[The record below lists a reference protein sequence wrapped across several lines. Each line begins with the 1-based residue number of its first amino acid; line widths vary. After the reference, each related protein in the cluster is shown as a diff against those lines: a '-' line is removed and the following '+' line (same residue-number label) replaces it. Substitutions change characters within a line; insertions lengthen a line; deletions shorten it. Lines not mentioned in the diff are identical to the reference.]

1 LVIIQEMP
9 ERLLLTYKVE
19 AEQAPPDE
27 EEQVPPVEEEE
38 APKPIEA
45 TVTEVVSATP
55 PAPAETVDNTGDLLV
70 SSIIKMMY
78 FISDSLGVDEVF
90 YVGTE

>member
-1 LVIIQEMP
+1 MP

-19 AEQAPPDE
+19 AEPA
-27 EEQVPPVEEEE
+27 PPVEEGQVPHVEEE

-55 PAPAETVDNTGDLLV
+55 PAPAEIVDNTSDLLV
-70 SSIIKMMY
+70 STIFKMLY
-78 FISDSLGVDEVF
+78 YISDGLGVNKVF
-90 YVGTE
+90 CLGAE